1 MYHSIYVNVDEADK
15 EEIPICEAKCNVG
28 CGNGCVEYWYTPL
41 KGQIPPVPRKTLR
54 HLLRKPEHFGN
65 KRLNRDALPRRRQ
78 SLELGPLLPYKTG
91 WGLNFVEKVDE
102 TPIRIV
108 HLASIML
115 GTVFFIIWGSTKAP
129 KIGTVLSGP
138 AVIGLG
144 QSVVALMQKWGES
157 NLGATSEKKR
167 ATDG

>member
-1 MYHSIYVNVDEADK
+1 M
-15 EEIPICEAKCNVG
+15 
-28 CGNGCVEYWYTPL
+28 
-41 KGQIPPVPRKTLR
+41 
-54 HLLRKPEHFGN
+54 
-65 KRLNRDALPRRRQ
+65 
-78 SLELGPLLPYKTG
+78 
-91 WGLNFVEKVDE
+91 EKVDE